1 MIKNTTKYKKVY
13 LVVYAPDEP
22 SKFKIHPIEF
32 HTLSWKHPMIKKTG
46 AIFADEEYA
55 KQFYNFIV
63 QNVKKQDEERA
74 KLEGTDSSEHRDDE

>member
-1 MIKNTTKYKKVY
+1 MKDANKHKKVY

-63 QNVKKQDEERA
+63 QNVKKQDEELA
-74 KLEGTDSSEHRDDE
+74 KNAPQIVSESEDVK

>member
-1 MIKNTTKYKKVY
+1 MKDANKHKKVY

-63 QNVKKQDEERA
+63 TNVKKQDEDRA
-74 KLEGTDSSEHRDDE
+74 KIIGEKLCETVDVE